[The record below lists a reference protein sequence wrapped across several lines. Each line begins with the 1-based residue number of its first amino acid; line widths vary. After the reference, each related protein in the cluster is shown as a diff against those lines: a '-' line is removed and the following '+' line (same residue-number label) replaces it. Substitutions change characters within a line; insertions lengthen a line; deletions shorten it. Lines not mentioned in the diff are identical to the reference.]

1 MRIDRELAQKHL
13 SYLGYQP
20 GKAYLRFFYHSFDER
35 KETDKGRK

>member
-20 GKAYLRFFYHSFDER
+20 GKASLRFFHSSDER